1 MGMRTVLTGLAGMLL
16 GSMMPVQADM
26 PRPTGLAADIRWT
39 AYGVPHIR
47 AKDERGLGYGIGY
60 AYARDNACL
69 LAEEIVTA
77 RGERARYFGSEGK
90 SSAELDNLP
99 SDIFYAWLNQPEA
112 LQAFWQAQT
121 PAVRQLLEGYA
132 AGFNRFLREAD
143 GKTTSCLGQPW
154 LRAIATDDLL
164 RLTRRL
170 LVEGGVGQFADA
182 LVAAAPPGTEKVA
195 LSGEQ
200 AFQVAE
206 QRRQRFRLERGSN
219 AIAVG
224 SERSADGK
232 GMLLANPHFPWN
244 GAMRFYQMH
253 LTIPG
258 RLDVMGASLP
268 GLPVVNI
275 GFSRHLAWTHTVD
288 TSSHF
293 TLYRLAL
300 DPKDPRRYLVDGRSL
315 PLEEKSVA
323 IEVRGADG
331 KLSRV
336 EHKVYQSIYGPL
348 VVWPGKLDW
357 NRSEA
362 YALRDAN
369 LENTRVLQQW
379 YSINQAS
386 DVADLRR
393 RVEALQGIPW
403 VNTLA
408 ADEQGNALYMNQ
420 SVAPYLKPELIPAC
434 AIPQLVAEG
443 LPALQG
449 QDSRCAW
456 SRDPAAAQAGITPAA
471 QLPVLLRRD
480 FVQNS
485 NDSAW
490 LTNPAS
496 PLQGFSPLVSQEKPI
511 GPRAR
516 YALSRLQGKQPL
528 EAKTLE
534 EMVTANHVFSAD
546 QVLPDLLRLC
556 RDNQGEKSLCPRLRG
571 PGAVGPWRQPRQ
583 RQRFRLLPALHATL
597 RRTRRRV
604 EGTVRCA
611 TSPGYAA
618 RHRPRPAAGGDPGA
632 PGAGGRGGGG
642 GEERDSRRRAL
653 GRPASEHPWPGT
665 HRDSRRRWPFRGLQR
680 DPERPQGRPPG
691 GGRRHQLHPTG
702 DLPRGRAQG
711 SRVAGFLPVQRSALA
726 ALPRPDRAVFPP
738 AMADLAVQRQA
749 DRRRPATATAKHS
762 RMISNAY
769 QI

>member
-1 MGMRTVLTGLAGMLL
+1 M
-16 GSMMPVQADM
+16 
-26 PRPTGLAADIRWT
+26 
-39 AYGVPHIR
+39 
-47 AKDERGLGYGIGY
+47 
-60 AYARDNACL
+60 
-69 LAEEIVTA
+69 
-77 RGERARYFGSEGK
+77 
-90 SSAELDNLP
+90 
-99 SDIFYAWLNQPEA
+99 
-112 LQAFWQAQT
+112 
-121 PAVRQLLEGYA
+121 
-132 AGFNRFLREAD
+132 
-143 GKTTSCLGQPW
+143 
-154 LRAIATDDLL
+154 
-164 RLTRRL
+164 
-170 LVEGGVGQFADA
+170 
-182 LVAAAPPGTEKVA
+182 
-195 LSGEQ
+195 
-200 AFQVAE
+200 
-206 QRRQRFRLERGSN
+206 
-219 AIAVG
+219 
-224 SERSADGK
+224 
-232 GMLLANPHFPWN
+232 
-244 GAMRFYQMH
+244 
-253 LTIPG
+253 
-258 RLDVMGASLP
+258 
-268 GLPVVNI
+268 VNI

-420 SVAPYLKPELIPAC
+420 SVVPYLKPELIPAC

-456 SRDPAAAQAGITPAA
+456 SRDPAAAQAGITVGATAGAVAQGLRAELQRQRLADQPGEPAA
-471 QLPVLLRRD
+471 GL
-480 FVQNS
+480 
-485 NDSAW
+485 
-490 LTNPAS
+490 
-496 PLQGFSPLVSQEKPI
+496 SPLVSQEKPI

-556 RDNQGEKSLCPRLRG
+556 RDNQGEKSLARACAALAQWDRG
-571 PGAVGPWRQPRQ
+571 ANLDSGSGFVYF
-583 RQRFRLLPALHATL
+583 QRFMQRFAELDGAWKEPFDAQRPWIRRKASPSTG
-597 RRTRRRV
+597 RRWRPRCARRWRTRRR
-604 EGTVRCA
+604 RW
-611 TSPGYAA
+611 
-618 RHRPRPAAGGDPGA
+618 
-632 PGAGGRGGGG
+632 
-642 GEERDSRRRAL
+642 RRA
-653 GRPASEHPWPGT
+653 G
-665 HRDSRRRWPFRGLQR
+665 F
-680 DPERPQGRPPG
+680 
-691 GGRRHQLHPTG
+691 PTA
-702 DLPRGRAQG
+702 RAG
-711 SRVAGFLPVQRSALA
+711 
-726 ALPRPDRAVFPP
+726 
-738 AMADLAVQRQA
+738 
-749 DRRRPATATAKHS
+749 ATCK
-762 RMISNAY
+762 
-769 QI
+769 

>member
-1 MGMRTVLTGLAGMLL
+1 
-16 GSMMPVQADM
+16 M

-258 RLDVMGASLP
+258 RLDVMGPRCPACRWSTSASAATWP
-268 GLPVVNI
+268 GPTRWI
-275 GFSRHLAWTHTVD
+275 PPATSPCIAWRWT
-288 TSSHF
+288 
-293 TLYRLAL
+293 
-300 DPKDPRRYLVDGRSL
+300 RRT
-315 PLEEKSVA
+315 
-323 IEVRGADG
+323 RGATWSTVVRCRWRRSP
-331 KLSRV
+331 SR
-336 EHKVYQSIYGPL
+336 
-348 VVWPGKLDW
+348 
-357 NRSEA
+357 
-362 YALRDAN
+362 
-369 LENTRVLQQW
+369 
-379 YSINQAS
+379 
-386 DVADLRR
+386 
-393 RVEALQGIPW
+393 
-403 VNTLA
+403 
-408 ADEQGNALYMNQ
+408 
-420 SVAPYLKPELIPAC
+420 
-434 AIPQLVAEG
+434 
-443 LPALQG
+443 
-449 QDSRCAW
+449 SRCAAPTASCRASSTRSTSRSTARWW
-456 SRDPAAAQAGITPAA
+456 SG
-471 QLPVLLRRD
+471 
-480 FVQNS
+480 
-485 NDSAW
+485 
-490 LTNPAS
+490 PAS
-496 PLQGFSPLVSQEKPI
+496 W
-511 GPRAR
+511 
-516 YALSRLQGKQPL
+516 
-528 EAKTLE
+528 T
-534 EMVTANHVFSAD
+534 
-546 QVLPDLLRLC
+546 
-556 RDNQGEKSLCPRLRG
+556 
-571 PGAVGPWRQPRQ
+571 
-583 RQRFRLLPALHATL
+583 
-597 RRTRRRV
+597 
-604 EGTVRCA
+604 GT
-611 TSPGYAA
+611 AA
-618 RHRPRPAAGGDPGA
+618 RPMRCV
-632 PGAGGRGGGG
+632 
-642 GEERDSRRRAL
+642 
-653 GRPASEHPWPGT
+653 T
-665 HRDSRRRWPFRGLQR
+665 
-680 DPERPQGRPPG
+680 
-691 GGRRHQLHPTG
+691 PT
-702 DLPRGRAQG
+702 
-711 SRVAGFLPVQRSALA
+711 
-726 ALPRPDRAVFPP
+726 
-738 AMADLAVQRQA
+738 
-749 DRRRPATATAKHS
+749 
-762 RMISNAY
+762 
-769 QI
+769 

>member
-393 RVEALQGIPW
+393 SVEALQGIPW

-420 SVAPYLKPELIPAC
+420 SVVPYLKPELIPAC

-496 PLQGFSPLVSQEKPI
+496 PLQGFSPLVSQ
-511 GPRAR
+511 
-516 YALSRLQGKQPL
+516 
-528 EAKTLE
+528 
-534 EMVTANHVFSAD
+534 
-546 QVLPDLLRLC
+546 
-556 RDNQGEKSLCPRLRG
+556 
-571 PGAVGPWRQPRQ
+571 RQ
-583 RQRFRLLPALHATL
+583 RQRLRLLPALHATL

-691 GGRRHQLHPTG
+691 GGRRHQLHPAG

>member
-420 SVAPYLKPELIPAC
+420 SVVPYLKPELIPAC

-528 EAKTLE
+528 EAKALE

-556 RDNQGEKSLCPRLRG
+556 RDNQGEKSLARACAALAQWDRG
-571 PGAVGPWRQPRQ
+571 ANLDSGSGFVYF
-583 RQRFRLLPALHATL
+583 QRFMQRFAELDGAWKEPFDAQRPLDTPQGIALDRPQVAAQVRQAL
-597 RRTRRRV
+597 ADAAAEVEKSGIPDGARWGDLQVSTRGQERI
-604 EGTVRCA
+604 A
-611 TSPGYAA
+611 IP
-618 RHRPRPAAGGDPGA
+618 GGDGHFGVYNA
-632 PGAGGRGGGG
+632 IQSVRKGDHLEVVGGTSYIQLVTFP
-642 GEERDSRRRAL
+642 EEGPKA
-653 GRPASEHPWPGT
+653 
-665 HRDSRRRWPFRGLQR
+665 RGLLAFSQSSDPRSPHYRDQTELFSRQQWQTLPFSDRQIDADPQLQR
-680 DPERPQGRPPG
+680 
-691 GGRRHQLHPTG
+691 
-702 DLPRGRAQG
+702 
-711 SRVAGFLPVQRSALA
+711 
-726 ALPRPDRAVFPP
+726 
-738 AMADLAVQRQA
+738 
-749 DRRRPATATAKHS
+749 
-762 RMISNAY
+762 IS
-769 QI
+769 IHE